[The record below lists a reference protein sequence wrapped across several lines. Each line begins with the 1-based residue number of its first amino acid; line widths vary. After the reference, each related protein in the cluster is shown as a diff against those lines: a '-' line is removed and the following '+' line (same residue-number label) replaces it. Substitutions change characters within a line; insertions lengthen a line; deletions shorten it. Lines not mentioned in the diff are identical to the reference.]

1 MKQLTKLWTQLDN
14 CLSDMGC
21 SEDFTNEIYKQFDE
35 IFDLK
40 DVYEYKRAMSSD
52 ICSPSEF
59 INISNAM
66 RRALVEGY
74 LLAQMEQ
81 RKQDIKALYNCY
93 RQDMEDKDEKTFNVN
108 KYPNLVRASNS
119 LSRCSNNT

>member
-1 MKQLTKLWTQLDN
+1 MKQLTKLWTHLN
-14 CLSDMGC
+14 NSLSDIGC
-21 SEDFTNEIYKQFDE
+21 SEDFTKEVYEQFDE

-40 DVYEYKRAMSSD
+40 DVTEYKMAMNSD

-59 INISNAM
+59 VRISQAM

-93 RQDMEDKDEKTFNVN
+93 RSELEDTDEKTFNIN
-108 KYPNLVRASNS
+108 KYPNLIRASKS
-119 LSRCSNNT
+119 TSRCGNNT

>member
-21 SEDFTNEIYKQFDE
+21 NEDFTNEIYNQFDE

-40 DVYEYKRAMSSD
+40 DVHEYKRAMNSD

-59 INISNAM
+59 MNISNAM

-108 KYPNLVRASNS
+108 KYPNLVRANSS